1 VVAAAALA
9 YYTIFALTPGL
20 VLVIAV
26 AGFLLGQDA
35 EGQRFLGRSAC
46 SLASRARPRSRRQLG
61 ARVLRPP
68 GGGEDRAGSD
78 PPRRLP

>member
-1 VVAAAALA
+1 MVKREVQAGHVVAASALA

-46 SLASRARPRSRRQLG
+46 SLASRRGR
-61 ARVLRPP
+61 
-68 GGGEDRAGSD
+68 DRGDNSERAH
-78 PPRRLP
+78 